1 MKIQNLQTRLKY
13 GEGGKILTGI
23 TGALIYSLGMNLF
36 IVPTGLYSGGVMGI
50 AQLLRTFLVSGLHL
64 RFGQVDVAG
73 LIYYALNIPLILLA
87 FRIMERD
94 FVFRTLITITTVTAA
109 LSLIRVPSAPILE
122 EDITNC
128 LIGGIACGFGIGTYL
143 RAGSCGGGLEIVG
156 VYLMRK
162 LRNFSVGKMNL
173 LVNLGI
179 YGICLI
185 LFTPAVA
192 IYSIIYSVFSS
203 FTIDKVHSQNIRVE
217 AIIISKTNNKLIE
230 ENIMKKLHRGIT
242 YWNAKGGYTGAEVDV
257 LYTVLTKYEI
267 DTLKRIV
274 YEANPHAFMVVKEG
288 LSVDGNFPKK
298 V

>member
-1 MKIQNLQTRLKY
+1 MERQEIQNRFKY
-13 GEGGKILTGI
+13 RESGKIMTGVL
-23 TGALIYSLGMNLF
+23 GALIYSLGMNLF

-50 AQLLRTFLVSGLHL
+50 AQLIRTFLISGLGLH
-64 RFGQVDVAG
+64 FGALDIAG
-73 LIYYALNIPLILLA
+73 IIYYALNIPLILFA
-87 FRIMERD
+87 FKIMERE
-94 FVFRTLITITTVTAA
+94 FVIRTLITITTVSVA
-109 LSLIRVPSAPILE
+109 LSLIRVPMQPILE
-122 EDITNC
+122 EDIANC
-128 LIGGIACGFGIGTYL
+128 LIGGITCGFGIGTYL

-162 LRNFSVGKMNL
+162 MKDFSVGKMNM
-173 LVNLGI
+173 LVNLVI
-179 YGICLI
+179 YAVCLVI
-185 LFTPAVA
+185 FTPAVA
-192 IYSIIYSVFSS
+192 IYSIIYSFFSS

-242 YWNAKGGYTGAEVDV
+242 YWNAQGGYTGEEVDV

-274 YEANPHAFMVVKEG
+274 YGANPKAFMVIKEG
-288 LSVDGNFPKK
+288 LSVDGNFVKR